1 MFTDI
6 VKIALNNEA
15 SPISPVQRLSQARVF
30 LRPQAFTSANRYA
43 NVSAMVS
50 KPSELASDDRFAMT
64 WMQLEALAKS
74 KDWKNLSP
82 ELRLRLAEED
92 TKSKRMK
99 IPIDF
104 EDLGFRILR
113 ISAEFNPTGSW
124 EARLSDLESHAV
136 RLLGDRHPALK
147 YVQRCAERMQALMA
161 INTSAAWAE
170 LASVL
175 RIELEKPDW
184 ALEAAEISLQ
194 KDSENVAA
202 LTTKVASHGDMAN
215 FDLANQD
222 YERARLLE
230 PKNRYLA
237 AAIAKV
243 HLRERKFDDALDE
256 AMAAFKSEPHAATAR
271 LVANIYKEAG
281 LENIAHRWYTEAEYI
296 EKSED
301 DQITQAH
308 IAGLLELARSAASN
322 PEHSDDKSE

>member
-1 MFTDI
+1 M
-6 VKIALNNEA
+6 K
-15 SPISPVQRLSQARVF
+15 PV
-30 LRPQAFTSANRYA
+30 AFTCASGCE

-50 KPSELASDDRFAMT
+50 KLSELASGDRFALT

-99 IPIDF
+99 LPIDF

-113 ISAEFNPTGSW
+113 ISSELNPTGSW
-124 EARLSDLESHAV
+124 EARLSELESHAM
-136 RLLGDRHPALK
+136 RLLGDRHPALG
-147 YVQRCAERMQALMA
+147 YVRRCAERMQALIA

-170 LASVL
+170 LASVF
-175 RIELEKPDW
+175 RTELEKPDW
-184 ALEAAEISLQ
+184 ALEAAEISLR
-194 KDSENVAA
+194 KEPENVAA

-243 HLRERKFDDALDE
+243 HLRERKFGDALDE
-256 AMAAFKSEPHAATAR
+256 AMDAFKSEPRAATAR

-281 LENIAHRWYTEAEYI
+281 LENIAYRWYTEAEYI
-296 EKSED
+296 EGSED
-301 DQITQAH
+301 DKITQAH
-308 IAGLLELARSAASN
+308 IAGLLELARSVASN
-322 PEHSDDKSE
+322 AQDSDDKSK